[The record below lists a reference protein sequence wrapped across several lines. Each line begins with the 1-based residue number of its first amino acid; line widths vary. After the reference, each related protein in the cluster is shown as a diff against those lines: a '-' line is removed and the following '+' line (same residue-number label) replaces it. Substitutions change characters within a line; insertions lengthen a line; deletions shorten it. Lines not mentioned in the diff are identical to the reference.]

1 MFRREIIFYRKTDH
15 RRRDFLYTYNEYLIE
30 TSIFTIGN
38 VYLPRARVCVCVY
51 VCEINRSKDC
61 LSSVNMKG
69 LIIGIFE
76 GEILNY
82 SECLIG
88 LSACCSFV
96 YVN

>member
-1 MFRREIIFYRKTDH
+1 MYIY
-15 RRRDFLYTYNEYLIE
+15 
-30 TSIFTIGN
+30 
-38 VYLPRARVCVCVY
+38 RARVC

>member
-1 MFRREIIFYRKTDH
+1 M
-15 RRRDFLYTYNEYLIE
+15 
-30 TSIFTIGN
+30 
-38 VYLPRARVCVCVY
+38 CVY